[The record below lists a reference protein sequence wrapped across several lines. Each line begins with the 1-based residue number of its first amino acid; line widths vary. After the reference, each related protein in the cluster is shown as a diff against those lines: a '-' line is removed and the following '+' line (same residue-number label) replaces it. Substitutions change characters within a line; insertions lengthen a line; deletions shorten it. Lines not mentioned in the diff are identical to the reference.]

1 MLNFLFWCFVIRER
15 KPIFDPS
22 VLSDLTIAA
31 ICALA
36 LSLVLNRVM
45 LSVAP
50 RLGLM
55 DQPGTRRIH
64 SAPIPRAGGIAIWL
78 SFLLVV
84 TGGLASG
91 LFEARGSLSWQWLG
105 AFTAGSSVLMVA
117 GVIDDRR
124 GMPPLV
130 KLAAHVLVPVVF
142 LLFQPVH
149 TGLFP
154 EDWPRSFD
162 MAAFVIWS
170 VVLINAFNLIDGL
183 DGLCGGLAAVATL
196 GLAVI
201 ALVNERTDAAL
212 LLLVMGGA
220 IVGFLKYNYNP
231 ARIFLGDAGSM
242 LIGFFLA
249 TAATDAVGRKA
260 VVGIIL
266 LPIAVAGVPLLDV
279 LLAIWRR
286 SARRMMQQLSGKTM
300 DAGIFDAD
308 RDHLHHR
315 LLASEGSQRKVAI
328 ILQGIAILL
337 AVIAFMPML
346 FGKQMLALSVVGL
359 LVVGLVGLRHLARV
373 EIEQTGNVVHM
384 AIKLPGNR
392 RRVAMAL
399 FIYDVIIFALA
410 GVGGILVETNLLVR
424 HVDAHKLIQFLILF
438 TVLGCLATLLAKI
451 HIRLWARATIRDIIS
466 LQFWLL
472 AAALVTF
479 TLFSLA
485 HQSLEWIGMRMTL
498 ISYLFAAIA
507 VCLPRVA
514 LDLFREFGLEAHHR
528 NPMNSN
534 GETCEPVV
542 VLGAGNL
549 GALLLDHLK
558 SSNHDDYVGMRI
570 LGYLDQESALHGRR
584 LRSFRILGDLSMIP
598 SLVKDQGLRGIVLA
612 INQPQRE
619 LLEQLE
625 QLAEEY
631 KLRIYRWKVDI
642 TPLEDD
648 PLASYD
654 GPETLLTKPELTS
667 ATKEA
672 LANESKSENG

>member
-1 MLNFLFWCFVIRER
+1 
-15 KPIFDPS
+15 
-22 VLSDLTIAA
+22 VLLELTIAA

-50 RLGLM
+50 CLGLM

-64 SAPIPRAGGIAIWL
+64 SSPIPRAGGIAIWL

-84 TGGLASG
+84 TAGLASG
-91 LFEARGSLSWQWLG
+91 LLETHGSLSWQWLG
-105 AFTAGSSVLMVA
+105 AFTAGSLVLMVA

-124 GMPPLV
+124 GLPPLV
-130 KLAAHVLVPVVF
+130 KLAAHALAPVVF
-142 LLFQPVH
+142 SLLLPVH

-154 EDWPRSFD
+154 EDWPWYFD
-162 MAAFVIWS
+162 VAAFVIWS

-201 ALVNERTDAAL
+201 ALMNERSDAAL

-220 IVGFLKYNYNP
+220 IVGFLKYNLNP

-266 LPIAVAGVPLLDV
+266 LPVAVAGVPLLDV

-286 SARRMMQQLSGKTM
+286 GGRHLMRQLRGEKVEG
-300 DAGIFDAD
+300 GIFDAD

-315 LLASEGSQRKVAI
+315 LLDSGGSQRKVAI
-328 ILQGIAILL
+328 ILQGIAIVL
-337 AVIAFMPML
+337 AVIAFLPIL
-346 FGKQMLALSVVGL
+346 FGKQMLALSVIGL

-373 EIEQTGNVVHM
+373 EIEQTGSVVHM

-399 FIYDVIIFALA
+399 FIYDIIILAFA
-410 GVGGILVETNLLVR
+410 GVMGVLVETNLLVR
-424 HVDAHKLIQFLILF
+424 HADEQKLLQFIIVF
-438 TVLGCLATLLAKI
+438 TILGCLSTLLAKV
-451 HIRLWARATIRDIIS
+451 HLRLWVRATMRDIIS

-472 AAALVTF
+472 VAALATF

-485 HQSLEWIGMRMTL
+485 YQSLEWIGMRMAL

-507 VCLPRVA
+507 ICLPRVA
-514 LDLFREFGLEAHHR
+514 LDLFREFGLEARHR
-528 NPMNSN
+528 NPMNST
-534 GETCEPVV
+534 GDTCEPVV

-549 GALLLDHLK
+549 GTLLLDHLK
-558 SSNHDDYVGMRI
+558 SSNHDDYVGMRV
-570 LGYLDQESALHGRR
+570 LGYLDEESALHGRR
-584 LRSFRILGDLSMIP
+584 LRTFRILGDLSMIP

-612 INQPQRE
+612 INRPRRE

-625 QLAEEY
+625 CLAEEY
-631 KLRIYRWKVDI
+631 KLRIYRWKVGI
-642 TPLEDD
+642 RPLEDD
-648 PLASYD
+648 LQETYE
-654 GPETLLTKPELTS
+654 GPETLLTKPELES
-667 ATKEA
+667 ANKEA
-672 LANESKSENG
+672 LSSDGKSENG